1 MRILILGGDGYL
13 GWSTALYFSRR
24 GHEVA
29 IVDNFLRRRMH
40 LERGTDSLTPFL
52 SMHERVRVWQMLTG
66 QSIASY
72 VGDLQEWNF
81 VERVFQEFQPET
93 VIHYG
98 EIPSAPLVDKPD
110 AAATKA
116 YKSAVKSLNKA
127 HEYEEA
133 MAKATNPDKK
143 ADELDKTGDAYGKA
157 LDYFTMAIMNK
168 GDMVE
173 AWNGAGYV
181 HLRLGAYNES
191 IDDYNHTLAL
201 KPELYEAIEHRAEA
215 YMALDRLEDAKASYM
230 NLFNHARPL
239 ADQLLVAMQK
249 WLGTHRV
256 AANGM
261 RAADIDSFD
270 KWLQERDGIAKQTA
284 SAATASP

>member
-1 MRILILGGDGYL
+1 MPRIIFGCLVLLAGLGAAVQETQAGGQGYP
-13 GWSTALYFSRR
+13 GGGRP
-24 GHEVA
+24 G
-29 IVDNFLRRRMH
+29 MG
-40 LERGTDSLTPFL
+40 GTQGVGSPPGG
-52 SMHERVRVWQMLTG
+52 EML
-66 QSIASY
+66 QRA
-72 VGDLQEWNF
+72 
-81 VERVFQEFQPET
+81 
-93 VIHYG
+93 
-98 EIPSAPLVDKPD
+98 PSVDKPD

-157 LDYFTMAIMNK
+157 LDYFTVAIMNK

-215 YMALDRLEDAKASYM
+215 YVALDRLEDAKASYM

-249 WLGTHRV
+249 WLETHRV

-284 SAATASP
+284 SAAAASP